1 MRNAVE
7 NFNELARE
15 KVADKHH
22 REILKHNTSV
32 FEGKYEKALKEFPD
46 VEAARKKA
54 AGIRRNVL
62 ENLENLLKTFESAF
76 IKNGGKVIW
85 AVDDKQALDEI
96 VSILKSQQVK
106 KVVKSKSMATE
117 ELDLNKHL
125 EKHGIEALETDLG
138 EYIVQLKDEKPYH
151 ITAPA
156 LHYSKEK
163 VAELY
168 HQKFGLDKEST
179 VEEITA
185 YTRKKLRDEFRMA
198 DAGISGANFLLAA
211 EGAVALTENEG
222 NGLLTFSYPDL
233 HIIVA
238 GIDKILPSVKDL
250 DLFWRIL
257 SAHGTGQKLTAY
269 NSLIKGPGEYPD
281 KKVYVIL
288 MDNGRSRLLSKPE
301 QREALCCI
309 RCGACM
315 NVCPVYKIVG
325 GHAYG
330 SVYNGPIGAVILP
343 HMKNMEEF
351 AHLSFASS
359 LCGRCN
365 EVCPVKIDI
374 SKLLLKN
381 RRDAVNRKLTPSS
394 DRRAIKMYAWV
405 MGKRSLL
412 ESIPHGVKST
422 GMKLFFKKEWGKN
435 RALPFPQKKSF
446 HRQWKEKNDI

>member
-7 NFNELARE
+7 NFNELAR
-15 KVADKHH
+15 KKATDQQH
-22 REILKHNTSV
+22 RDILKHNTSV
-32 FEGKYEKALKEFPD
+32 FERKFDKALEEFPD
-46 VEAARKKA
+46 VEAGRKKA

-62 ENLENLLKTFESAF
+62 NNLENLLKTFESKF
-76 IKNGGKVIW
+76 TNNGGKVIW
-85 AVDDKQALDEI
+85 AVDEKQALDEI
-96 VSILKSQQVK
+96 MSILRQQQVK

-125 EKHGIEALETDLG
+125 KINGIESLETDLG

-168 HQKFGLDKEST
+168 HQKFGLDPDIS
-179 VEEITA
+179 VEDITE

-211 EGAVALTENEG
+211 EGAVAITENEG
-222 NGLLTFSYPDL
+222 NGLLTVSYPKL
-233 HIIVA
+233 HIVLA

-257 SAHGTGQKLTAY
+257 PAHGTGQKLTAY
-269 NSLIKGPGEYPD
+269 NSLIKGPGND
-281 KKVYVIL
+281 SGKKVYVIL
-288 MDNGRSRLLSKPE
+288 MDNGRSKLLSKPD
-301 QREALCCI
+301 QREALSCI

-343 HMKNMEEF
+343 HMKSMEEF
-351 AHLSFASS
+351 AHLSFAST

-381 RRDAVNRKLTPSS
+381 RRDAVNNKITPAN
-394 DRRAIKMYAWV
+394 DRRAIAVYTRV

-412 ESIPHGVKST
+412 EAIPHGFKKA
-422 GMKLFFKKEWGKN
+422 GMKVFFKKAWGKN
-435 RALPFPQKKSF
+435 RILPVPERKSF
-446 HRQWKEKNDI
+446 NRQWKERNDF